1 MCEIIYMGEKMPRFF
16 VSPSQIGVRD
26 NGEKTVII
34 TGDDALHITKS
45 LRMREG
51 EAVTVCDRRGTDYFC
66 TVEKTGETVFLAV
79 TSEKSGEGEPP
90 YFATVYQAL
99 VKGDKFDT
107 VVQKAVECGASA
119 IVPFISERCIVRI
132 DKKDAAKKIVR
143 WQRIAEEAA
152 KQCGRGIIPEILPLM
167 TYIEAVESAAK
178 ADIPLFCYEDEG
190 ENKLGKILKT
200 AEKHGTVSIMIG
212 SEGGFSEKE
221 ADAAKKSGM
230 VSVGLGKRILR
241 TETASSFA
249 LSCLSYEFELR

>member
-1 MCEIIYMGEKMPRFF
+1 MPRFF
-16 VSPSQIGVRD
+16 VSPSQIGVKD

-51 EAVTVCDRRGTDYFC
+51 ESLTVCDCNGKDYFC
-66 TVEKTGETVFLAV
+66 TVHKTGETVFLNV
-79 TSEKSGEGEPP
+79 TGEKGCDSEPP

-107 VVQKAVECGASA
+107 VVQKSVECGASR
-119 IVPFISERCIVRI
+119 IVPFISERCIVRA

-167 TYIEAVESAAK
+167 TFKEAAESAAK

-190 ENKLGKILKT
+190 ETSLKKVL
-200 AEKHGTVSIMIG
+200 AGAKKYETVSLMIG

-221 ADAAKKSGM
+221 ARSATDSGM
-230 VSVGLGKRILR
+230 ISVGLGKRILR
-241 TETASSFA
+241 TETASPFV
-249 LSCLSYEFELR
+249 LSCLSYQFELL